1 MSKEALVHLRDPAA
15 TKARR
20 VRAEDAAPAPRK
32 RAPGAG
38 RKPLEGGAVS
48 VNLTLTP
55 AHRDQLKALGGSAW
69 VRKMLDAVRA
79 VEKKD

>member
-1 MSKEALVHLRDPAA
+1 MIDTAM
-15 TKARR
+15 T
-20 VRAEDAAPAPRK
+20 DAAKPPRK

-38 RKPLEGGAVS
+38 RRPLPGGIVS

-69 VRKMLDAVRA
+69 VRKMLDAVRGI
-79 VEKKD
+79 ENKK

>member
-1 MSKEALVHLRDPAA
+1 MTNTVHRAKKGAWVAA
-15 TKARR
+15 S
-20 VRAEDAAPAPRK
+20 RAQGRK

-38 RKPLEGGAVS
+38 RKPLEGGIVR
-48 VNLTLTP
+48 VNMTLTP
-55 AHRDQLKALGGSAW
+55 AHAAQLKSLGGSAW

>member
-1 MSKEALVHLRDPAA
+1 MRMTTHE
-15 TKARR
+15 TK
-20 VRAEDAAPAPRK
+20 PPTRK

-38 RKPLEGGAVS
+38 RKPLEGGVIR
-48 VNLTLTP
+48 VNMTLTP
-55 AHRDQLKALGGSAW
+55 AHATQLKALGGSAW